1 MYVTCIQT
9 MYECHNV
16 YLSYSILNVLFISG
30 GIGSKRRRSTSSRK
44 PSVSSKGSKRSR
56 SIRSESTQSV
66 EDDDDDQT
74 PSDNYDH
81 LIELRSGLRQLLV
94 VSYLILCYF

>member
-1 MYVTCIQT
+1 
-9 MYECHNV
+9 MYEYYDV

-30 GIGSKRRRSTSSRK
+30 GIGSKRRRSTSSRR
-44 PSVSSKGSKRSR
+44 PSVSSKGSKRIR
-56 SIRSESTQSV
+56 SIRSESTQSM
-66 EDDDDDQT
+66 EDDDDDDQT